1 MGTHLYLYMNIEPSA
16 LMYDL
21 YIKVCKC
28 FTMLNVTLSPG
39 GTTTNPYSAAH
50 LQPNPS
56 FPLSHRPS
64 LPSGPP
70 LHLHK
75 PPPCPP
81 GTPGPTPTTLTNW
94 RGHKANNWAL
104 SLPIVEEH
112 LALWPRESESLRPQP
127 GTQQLRLR
135 ALALSTIYLV
145 LSLQESTRSNP
156 TRFPRQR
163 WRIKAVSSHCD
174 YRYLELWFFSNH
186 TQGVFRNWHSPR
198 YPL

>member
-1 MGTHLYLYMNIEPSA
+1 MGTYMYLYMNIEPSA

-56 FPLSHRPS
+56 FPLSRRPP

-75 PPPCPP
+75 PPPGPR
-81 GTPGPTPTTLTNW
+81 GTPGPTPKTLTNW
-94 RGHKANNWAL
+94 RGHKSEQLGFVVAHCRGASGFVTSRKRISQTPTWDPTTETESSRIVNHL
-104 SLPIVEEH
+104 SRIVP
-112 LALWPRESESLRPQP
+112 PRKHTVKPHQIPQ
-127 GTQQLRLR
+127 T
-135 ALALSTIYLV
+135 
-145 LSLQESTRSNP
+145 EMEN
-156 TRFPRQR
+156 
-163 WRIKAVSSHCD
+163 
-174 YRYLELWFFSNH
+174 
-186 TQGVFRNWHSPR
+186 
-198 YPL
+198 